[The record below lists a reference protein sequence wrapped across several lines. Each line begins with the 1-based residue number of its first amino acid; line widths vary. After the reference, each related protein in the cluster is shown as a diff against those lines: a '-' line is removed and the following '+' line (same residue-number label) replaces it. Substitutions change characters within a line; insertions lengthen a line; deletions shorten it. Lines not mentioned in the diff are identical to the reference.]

1 MIQRIQSL
9 FMLLSAIVSGLL
21 FFIPLTIISYGEGS
35 ISLYTYAVKNQVVA
49 GVFGSSFTL
58 PLIILAALGVIIP
71 VFAMLKYKKRKLQI
85 NMNRIN
91 ILINAVFV
99 LLAILYYVPKIEG
112 AFDMVNVET
121 VVYVGAVLPVLSM
134 VFSLLA
140 IRGVKKDIDL
150 LNSVDRL
157 R

>member
-1 MIQRIQSL
+1 
-9 FMLLSAIVSGLL
+9 
-21 FFIPLTIISYGEGS
+21 
-35 ISLYTYAVKNQVVA
+35 
-49 GVFGSSFTL
+49 
-58 PLIILAALGVIIP
+58 
-71 VFAMLKYKKRKLQI
+71 
-85 NMNRIN
+85 
-91 ILINAVFV
+91 
-99 LLAILYYVPKIEG
+99 
-112 AFDMVNVET
+112 MVNVET

>member
-1 MIQRIQSL
+1 
-9 FMLLSAIVSGLL
+9 
-21 FFIPLTIISYGEGS
+21 
-35 ISLYTYAVKNQVVA
+35 
-49 GVFGSSFTL
+49 
-58 PLIILAALGVIIP
+58 
-71 VFAMLKYKKRKLQI
+71 
-85 NMNRIN
+85 MNRIN
-91 ILINAVFV
+91 ILVNAVFV